1 LEEVEDHACQLLKE
15 QMLMNYKSKQSK
27 AFTLIELLVVI
38 AIIAIL
44 AAMLLPAL
52 AAAKANANIAKCK
65 SNLRQLGFGFALYLG
80 DNQDVYPAGA
90 CDGAD
95 NSQYT
100 WDTAIHSYIGGNP
113 ALSKAVLDSGAVDE
127 TLVAQTLRCPNDVGQ
142 DSYWTTGDPTVGRRT
157 YAMNYT
163 STEFDPISL
172 GAALPTPID
181 GLGVYY
187 SAPTTISGAR
197 GYKSSVLFSPANL
210 INLVEQPSGDNT
222 CGNVWP
228 AISVAPASADS
239 GQGIGECYQIDV
251 KDPINQGQTLY
262 KMQGNRFNYLF
273 FDSHVSILSI
283 QQTVGDGTTN
293 EPRGMWRNNPNGLD

>member
-1 LEEVEDHACQLLKE
+1 
-15 QMLMNYKSKQSK
+15 MLASRVSTPSQ

-52 AAAKANANIAKCK
+52 AAAKQAANMAKCK
-65 SNLRQLGFGFALYLG
+65 SNQRQLGFGFALYLG

-113 ALSKAVLDSGAVDE
+113 GLSKAVLDSGAVDE
-127 TLVAQTLRCPNDVGQ
+127 SLVAQTLRCPSDIGPVT
-142 DSYWTTGDPTVGRRT
+142 YWTTNDPTVGRRT
-157 YAMNYT
+157 YAMNFIT
-163 STEFDPISL
+163 PTWGNGPVAL
-172 GAALPTPID
+172 GKALPTPID
-181 GLGVYY
+181 GLGVYW
-187 SAPTTISGAR
+187 SASTTTSGAP
-197 GYKSSVLFSPANL
+197 GYKASVLITPAGT

-228 AISVAPASADS
+228 AISIAPSSTQS
-239 GQGIGECYQIDV
+239 GQGIGECYQTDV
-251 KDPINQGQTLY
+251 SDPDNQGMLLY
-262 KMQGNRFNYLF
+262 KLQDNHFNYLF
-273 FDSHVSILSI
+273 FDNHVASLTMK
-283 QQTVGDGTTN
+283 QTIGDGTLN
-293 EPRGMWRNNPNGLD
+293 EPRGMWALNPNAKE